1 MQTGFSCVKWHR
13 RSGLETSLFSRA
25 PSNRLQATYNPRLH
39 SRTSSACTS
48 GTSLRLSN
56 ATRRTKQTRQ
66 LGPGSVD
73 FADVLHPTHG
83 ANVPPDIVRDRY
95 HPQLCAMAI
104 GSPTEFL
111 HDLG

>member
-1 MQTGFSCVKWHR
+1 MASAF
-13 RSGLETSLFSRA
+13 RSRNFPVFTHTFQPTSAQQNFVGLYVWDK
-25 PSNRLQATYNPRLH
+25 P
-39 SRTSSACTS
+39 
-48 GTSLRLSN
+48 GLSN

-73 FADVLHPTHG
+73 FAHVLHSTHG
-83 ANVPPDIVRDRY
+83 ANDPPDVVRDRY
-95 HPQLCAMAI
+95 YPQLCTMAI